1 MADNDCL
8 TLTVEQAGKLLGI
21 SRAHA
26 YDLARTGEI
35 PSVKLGKRVVIPRR
49 ALERFIDGE
58 IEERAS

>member
-1 MADNDCL
+1 MTDNDCL
-8 TLTVEQAGKLLGI
+8 TLAVEQAGKLLGI

-35 PSVKLGKRVVIPRR
+35 PSVKLGKRVVVPRR

-58 IEERAS
+58 PDERAS